1 MKNKHTEKNQ
11 KRVILDVMK
20 NKFPGK
26 KKWRAKCS
34 VRVTEF

>member
-26 KKWRAKCS
+26 KNEERS
-34 VRVTEF
+34 VQWE